1 MVQIFSHVVN
11 IPFLLGV
18 GNDALPVHGFGP
30 QGSTGDHSDPL
41 QVSKDWAFR
50 MARFQGKPTIH
61 CLMHT
66 SPVLNMK
73 CLSLLPGLPCGK
85 KWWPGTGSK
94 RLSFSPWQEM
104 LGGKNRH
111 QHEAL
116 KRTAPKAIEWQARKN
131 HEKTHIFVG
140 QELRPSHSVFFDG
153 ILHRWRSQ
161 GHVGMASCTFKTISL
176 THHQLPNSLV
186 AVVNIMQRVVRLIF
200 GRWNPKK
207 TYSASSGADRKLW
220 IGFIRCWPKYE
231 AKKLINV

>member
-1 MVQIFSHVVN
+1 MMRS
-11 IPFLLGV
+11 PSM
-18 GNDALPVHGFGP
+18 A
-30 QGSTGDHSDPL
+30 SDPRGQRVTIL
-41 QVSKDWAFR
+41 THCKSQRIGLSEWQGFR
-50 MARFQGKPTIH
+50 ANLPSTAWCTHLPFWIWSACRF
-61 CLMHT
+61 CLVFHVGRNDDRV
-66 SPVLNMK
+66 PA
-73 CLSLLPGLPCGK
+73 LSV
-85 KWWPGTGSK
+85 WV
-94 RLSFSPWQEM
+94 FSPWQEM

-116 KRTAPKAIEWQARKN
+116 KGTAPKAIEWQTRKN

-200 GRWNPKK
+200 GRWIPKK